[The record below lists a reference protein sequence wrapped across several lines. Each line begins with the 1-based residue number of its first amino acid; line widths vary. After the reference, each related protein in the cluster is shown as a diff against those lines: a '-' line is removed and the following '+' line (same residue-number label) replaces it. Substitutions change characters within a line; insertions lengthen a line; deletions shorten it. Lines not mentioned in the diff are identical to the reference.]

1 MPQQKFTVQVTTL
14 PNCDD
19 INQFDG
25 TFQFHKNFGY
35 KKGLDK

>member
-1 MPQQKFTVQVTTL
+1 MTQQKFTVQVTTL
-14 PNCDD
+14 PNCD

-25 TFQFHKNFGY
+25 AFQIRKNYGY